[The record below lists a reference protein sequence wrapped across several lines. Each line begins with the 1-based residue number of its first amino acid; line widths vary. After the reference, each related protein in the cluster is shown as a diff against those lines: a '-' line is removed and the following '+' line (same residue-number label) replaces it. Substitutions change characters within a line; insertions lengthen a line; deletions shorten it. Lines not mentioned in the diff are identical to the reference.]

1 MYNCKYCNKEF
12 EKPYQLAAHVS
23 MCKLNPNYQEN
34 LEKRKIKKTKEQ
46 LQEERI
52 QRNPYKFL
60 KKERILKC
68 KKCGK
73 EYTLL
78 LTDSQFDKGKYK
90 KYCSRSCANS
100 KQHSEETK
108 RKISQNVKA
117 ANILYIVTEE
127 TKEKISKNML
137 GNQNAK
143 KLIKKEKIKKN
154 NKIKKNIYLNINDI
168 PKDICKYCNK
178 EFIPKYIYNENYYK
192 IIRHTKFCSPECLH
206 QFKVNNFRQINK
218 KYHLG
223 GFKEG
228 SVKNYKSGWYHG
240 IHCDS
245 SWELAFIIYHEEHGN
260 KIKRYKEI
268 RHYIL
273 NGKEYNYHP
282 DFIVNDKD
290 IYEIKGI
297 KSKMSD
303 AKQLYN
309 KDIIFLYR
317 KDMKIYLDYV
327 IEKYGKNFID
337 LYDKKDKNV

>member
-1 MYNCKYCNKEF
+1 MYNCKYCQKKF
-12 EKPYQLAAHVS
+12 EYAYQVAAHTS
-23 MCKLNPNYQEN
+23 MCKLNPTYQKN
-34 LEKRKIKKTKEQ
+34 LEKRKCKKTKGQ
-46 LQEERI
+46 LKEDRI
-52 QRNPYKFL
+52 KKDPYKYEYKNFT
-60 KKERILKC
+60 LKC
-68 KKCGK
+68 QKCGK
-73 EYTLL
+73 EYTLNI
-78 LTDSQFDKGKYK
+78 TQKQFDNGKYK
-90 KYCSRSCANS
+90 KFCSRSCANS
-100 KQHSEETK
+100 RIH
-108 RKISQNVKA
+108 
-117 ANILYIVTEE
+117 TEE
-127 TKEKISKNML
+127 TKKKISNSLK
-137 GNQNAK
+137 QNK
-143 KLIKKEKIKKN
+143 PKIWSDESKLKLSLTLLNKN
-154 NKIKKNIYLNINDI
+154 NNKDFYLTINDI

-206 QFKVNNFRQINK
+206 KYKIQNFREINK
-218 KYHLG
+218 KYKLG

-260 KIKRYKEI
+260 KIERYKEI
-268 RHYIL
+268 RKYIL
-273 NGKEYNYHP
+273 NNKEYNYYP

-337 LYDKKDKNV
+337 LYDKKDKNT